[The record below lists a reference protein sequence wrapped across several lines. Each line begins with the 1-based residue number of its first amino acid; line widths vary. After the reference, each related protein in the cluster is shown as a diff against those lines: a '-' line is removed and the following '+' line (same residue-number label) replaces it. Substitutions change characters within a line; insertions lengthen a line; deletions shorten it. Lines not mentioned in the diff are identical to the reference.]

1 MAHPQ
6 QAKSRDHDRPIIRTL
21 FATGSRCSI
30 WCMAA
35 SANIS
40 KHECGHTRLSVRHR
54 RRSYRP
60 HRPAQHMDVAAP
72 VRKIHTLRSFCFPR
86 ILLQNIATRPLGH
99 KLQQVPGIV
108 SHVTILSSLIMQT
121 SGGGAHTGTKEQMNT
136 HVAMPYQ
143 LSSLH
148 EIPREPCSRSAS
160 CNVKRDAPA
169 TRLEEEALP
178 SRIHARLR
186 AMRCYLMRTA

>member
-1 MAHPQ
+1 MA
-6 QAKSRDHDRPIIRTL
+6 RPRAESPL
-21 FATGSRCSI
+21 HRPRCR
-30 WCMAA
+30 
-35 SANIS
+35 
-40 KHECGHTRLSVRHR
+40 HTRLSVRHL

-60 HRPAQHMDVAAP
+60 HRNHHMDVAAP
-72 VRKIHTLRSFCFPR
+72 VRKIHTLWSFCFPR
-86 ILLQNIATRPLGH
+86 ILLQNIVIRPLGH
-99 KLQQVPGIV
+99 KLQRFPGIV

-160 CNVKRDAPA
+160 CDVKRDAPA

-178 SRIHARLR
+178 SRIHAHLR